1 MIGQSTLNELP
12 SIIDNIYKEEL
23 VDMSKRKVFDVEL
36 FRGKILTRINTI
48 LARTNGSISDIR
60 GGIWD
65 VIGFTQLELLTDNR
79 YSSTFFKI
87 ITDNGFPFRH
97 SMLNKLIDEEWKL
110 FDIVNKVQN
119 INEYLKET
127 LISEP
132 RYYSNINTILISP
145 YLNDF
150 RDECKSK
157 WLDYMNST
165 NKIECSDLSSND
177 FESIEI
183 ELDSLEDTEND
194 RDFNVIRSGIEE
206 LFQIDNSNGFKDADI
221 VFNKINK
228 IFIEGGLLLLKT
240 DYQDIDFKL
249 FDLMSMIEFELSDIY
264 TNHYNVCS
272 DMFGQYEDDSYYKL
286 LNYIINKVESEM
298 IIHILDTFSSTK
310 AIDDTTKIIL
320 QKSLLKLY
328 FRIVLEVI

>member
-12 SIIDNIYKEEL
+12 SVIDNIYKEEL
-23 VDMSKRKVFDVEL
+23 LDMSKRKAFDVEL
-36 FRGKILTRINTI
+36 FRGKILTKINTI

-65 VIGFTQLELLTDNR
+65 VIGFTQLDLLTDKK

-87 ITDNGFPFRH
+87 ITDNGFPFKH
-97 SMLNKLIDEEWKL
+97 SMLNRLIDEEWKL
-110 FDIVNKVQN
+110 FDIVNKVHN
-119 INEYLKET
+119 INDYLKET
-127 LISEP
+127 LVSEP
-132 RYYSNINTILISP
+132 RYYNNINTILISP

-177 FESIEI
+177 FESNEI
-183 ELDSLEDTEND
+183 ELDSLEEDVNE
-194 RDFNVIRSGIEE
+194 RYFNVIRNDIEE
-206 LFQIDNSNGFKDADI
+206 LFQLNHTDRFEDVDM
-221 VFNKINK
+221 VFDKINK

-240 DYQDIDFKL
+240 DYQGIDFKL

-264 TNHYNVCS
+264 TKHCNSCS
-272 DMFGQYEDDSYYKL
+272 EMFGKYEGDSYYKL
-286 LNYIINKVESEM
+286 LNYLINKVELEM
-298 IIHILDTFSSTK
+298 VVHILDTFSSTK
-310 AIDDTTKIIL
+310 AIDDTTKTIL